1 MKLADLMTAM
11 DYKVS
16 DSQEF
21 LWACFGPN
29 ARYMDFESEHAY
41 VQSVFDTKTQQV
53 YEVVIEPKI
62 LSGARHLYRW
72 TDPNFK
78 LAFCDEAKSRGVDPD
93 KAYDD
98 TDWTDVDLESDIL
111 EKATDIFNGKPYD
124 PDIVVELTLT
134 DDQWLKLAIAAHERR
149 MTLNR
154 YINYVLR
161 CEIRRLKADTATK

>member
-41 VQSVFDTKTQQV
+41 VQTVFDTKTQQV
-53 YEVVIEPKI
+53 YEVVVEPKP
-62 LSGARHLYRW
+62 LSAARHLYRW
-72 TDPNFK
+72 TDPNF
-78 LAFCDEAKSRGVDPD
+78 AVAYNDEAKRNGVDPH

-98 TDWTDVDLESDIL
+98 TNWLDVDLESDIL
-111 EKATDIFNGKPYD
+111 EKATAIFRGEPYD
-124 PDIVVELTLT
+124 PDIMIELDLT
-134 DDQWLKLAIAAHERR
+134 DDQWLKLAMAAHERR
-149 MTLNR
+149 MTLNS
-154 YINYVLR
+154 YVNHILR
-161 CEIRRLKADTATK
+161 SEVRRSKSKDAK